1 LDAGIEKFFDSVS
14 QEWLIR
20 FLEQRVGD
28 KRVIRLIQ
36 KWLKASVL
44 VDEVIKTS
52 DVGTGQGSVISPLL
66 ANIYLH
72 YVFDPWA
79 DRWRRRKLRNPLI

>member
-1 LDAGIEKFFDSVS
+1 MDAGIEKFFDSVS